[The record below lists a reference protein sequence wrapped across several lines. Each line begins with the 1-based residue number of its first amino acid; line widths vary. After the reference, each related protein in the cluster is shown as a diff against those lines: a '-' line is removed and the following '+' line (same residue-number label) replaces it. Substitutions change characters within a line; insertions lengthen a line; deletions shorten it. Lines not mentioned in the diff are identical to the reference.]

1 MPDTNEDLES
11 LCQRLSL
18 ETRELRDQLRAKD
31 EEIASLR
38 HRLSR
43 LEAVDGR
50 GGPRLAAPVTAPD
63 TLPPLEKRGQ
73 LDREDVERYS
83 RQVMKVMIVMMRLMS
98 DDEDDSDY
106 DEIDEL

>member
-18 ETRELRDQLRAKD
+18 ETCELRDQLRAKD
-31 EEIASLR
+31 EEIARLQ

-43 LEAVDGR
+43 VEAGDR
-50 GGPRLAAPVTAPD
+50 PRLAAPVTAPD

-83 RQVMKVMIVMMRLMS
+83 RQVMTRKIVMMRLMS
-98 DDEDDSDY
+98 DDEDDSDD

>member
-18 ETRELRDQLRAKD
+18 ETCELRDQLRAKD
-31 EEIASLR
+31 EEIARLQL
-38 HRLSR
+38 RLSR
-43 LEAVDGR
+43 VEAGDR

-63 TLPPLEKRGQ
+63 TLPPLEKRGK

-83 RQVMKVMIVMMRLMS
+83 RQVMTRMIVMMRLMS
-98 DDEDDSDY
+98 DDEDDSD
-106 DEIDEL
+106 DDEL